1 MPDQALIKRVDV
13 QQAIQA
19 TADTMAA
26 SGTYTRAA
34 HTALS
39 ALATS
44 IGVTGR
50 IDWPALPA
58 LGVVLDAAP
67 DLEAGSERQWPQ
79 PRVRQYQRVTN
90 RKELR

>member
-1 MPDQALIKRVDV
+1 MDQTLIMRKDV

-26 SGTYTRAA
+26 SGAYTRAA

-39 ALATS
+39 AVATS
-44 IGVTGR
+44 IGVLNR

-58 LGVVLDAAP
+58 LGVVLDAAT

-79 PRVRQYQRVTN
+79 PRVRQY
-90 RKELR
+90 RKVANG